1 MVIRLNYGI
10 IDLGSNSL
18 RLEIFS
24 YENKKLTNI
33 FSKREVVGLASY
45 LLPEGYLSDLGIDS
59 VIRVVLDFLE
69 VSKSYKLE
77 KMFMIATATIRDARN
92 QNEILTR
99 IKRAS
104 GIRVEL
110 LDEDK
115 EGQYG
120 YKGVSLE
127 HKIKDGLIID
137 IGGGSTE
144 VSVVHTGKLKQSVS
158 LNLGSLNTYIT
169 YVKEIF
175 PSPNESLRIA
185 GAVVAALK
193 LHKVEKEDIK
203 EAYGIGGTIN
213 AALVL
218 LQNFYQKKFSS
229 LTRHNIKDLI
239 AKIDPTKKKTYLSII
254 RMIPERTHTIMPGL
268 IILETLME
276 YFNVDQI
283 TVSKYGIR
291 EGYLLE
297 QIQTK

>member
-18 RLEIFS
+18 RLEIFNF
-24 YENKKLTNI
+24 ENKKLTNI

-59 VIRVVLDFLE
+59 VIRVVKDFLE
-69 VSKSYKLE
+69 LSSTYALE
-77 KMFMIATATIRDARN
+77 KMFMIGTATIRDARN

-104 GIRVEL
+104 GLSVEL

-115 EGQYG
+115 EGLYG
-120 YKGVSLE
+120 YKGVLLE
-127 HKIKDGLIID
+127 HKIKEGLIVD

-144 VSVVHTGKLKQSVS
+144 VSLVGGGKLKHSVS

-175 PSPNESLRIA
+175 PTPNEMDRISK
-185 GAVVAALK
+185 AVVSALK

-203 EAYGIGGTIN
+203 EAYGIGGTIH
-213 AALVL
+213 AAMVL
-218 LQNFYQKKFSS
+218 LENFYQKKFKGI
-229 LTRHNIKDLI
+229 TRNNIKDLI
-239 AKIDPTKKKTYLSII
+239 TKIDPTKKKTYLSII

-268 IILETLME
+268 IILETIMA
-276 YFNVDQI
+276 YFSIDQI

-297 QIQTK
+297 QIQS